1 MRVSLLFAVALAGC
15 SGPSFPPAS
24 ESADLATAPQPPGE
38 DLGARFDL
46 EGRIIGLDKQPLAG
60 AAVSLCSPGPSCR
73 DATTGTQGEFIFPSV
88 APTSYT
94 LHARKS
100 GATDY
105 ADLDFPLYLTSES
118 YSRLVP
124 LVLPRVGA
132 GAAVASG
139 PQRFAIDA
147 ALSLSLDGSAL
158 ALPGPSGGSPGHL
171 GGVRI
176 PQELFPDFC
185 VPSAKV
191 LAMWAFAPTGIS
203 SSAPIGITLADS
215 LGLAPSTRVSFIE
228 VDPKD
233 GRPAVV
239 ADGAVSADGKS
250 IATTGT
256 TGLHRLTW
264 LLVVVLQG
272 GP

>member
-1 MRVSLLFAVALAGC
+1 MRLPLLFAVALAGC
-15 SGPSFPPAS
+15 SGPSVPPAS
-24 ESADLATAPQPPGE
+24 ESADLATPQPPGD
-38 DLGARFDL
+38 DLGARLDL

-60 AAVSLCSPGPSCR
+60 AAVSLCGAAPACG
-73 DATTGTQGEFIFPSV
+73 DATTGAQGEFTFPGV
-88 APTSYT
+88 RPTFYT
-94 LHARKS
+94 LRARKS

-105 ADLDFPLYLTSES
+105 ADLDFPLYLTSQS

-132 GAAVASG
+132 GAAVAGG

-191 LAMWAFAPTGIS
+191 LAMWAFAPTGITS
-203 SSAPIGITLADS
+203 TVPIGITLADP
-215 LGLAPSTRVSFIE
+215 LGLASGTRVSFIE

-233 GRPAVV
+233 GRPTVV

-250 IATTGT
+250 IATTGA